1 MAVFYIFPGNCD
13 FISSCECDVRM
24 RWSRSCSVEG
34 FRKARMRNEAA
45 LAGAASSIKGLR
57 RMMR

>member
-1 MAVFYIFPGNCD
+1 MAVFTFLGNYD

-24 RWSRSCSVEG
+24 RRSRSCSIAD